1 MVRVLAAWFIAV
13 IVCVVVGGAALAW
26 FDQQGFLA
34 AAGGSATLSFADR
47 LAWLGQTLYGL
58 VIINGTGLGFG
69 IYPVLV
75 AIALLAGLAA
85 AAVCVRFAPGLRVW
99 WYAGAG
105 AVAMVVML
113 IALHK
118 AQGMMVVPGAR
129 TMAGLLAQGAAGL
142 IAGVVFAAIS
152 RRRAA

>member
-1 MVRVLAAWFIAV
+1 M
-13 IVCVVVGGAALAW
+13 
-26 FDQQGFLA
+26 
-34 AAGGSATLSFADR
+34 
-47 LAWLGQTLYGL
+47 
-58 VIINGTGLGFG
+58 
-69 IYPVLV
+69 
-75 AIALLAGLAA
+75 
-85 AAVCVRFAPGLRVW
+85 
-99 WYAGAG
+99 AG
-105 AVAMVVML
+105 AVAMLVMQ